1 MTLLRRNP
9 KNPNEPVIDASGYS
23 EEANWGYD
31 EEIDEYSEIDGFG
44 MIITYEVEDRKEWRR
59 HKNKWQNTISQFAD
73 YLQEYESEK
82 PNVMAASFFVTCREI
97 MEEQIKDNS
106 EMIKQMASH
115 GVKIETIEIFYEFDD
130 S

>member
-23 EEANWGYD
+23 EEGNWGYD
-31 EEIDEYSEIDGFG
+31 EEIDEYSEIDEFG

-82 PNVMAASFFVTCREI
+82 PNVMAESFFVTCREI
-97 MEEQIKDNS
+97 MEEQIYGNS
-106 EMIKQMASH
+106 EMLKQMASH
-115 GVKIETIEIFYEFDD
+115 GVKIETIEIFY
-130 S
+130 SV